1 MGDDHVLYIT
11 TEVTKFVIPIV
22 LFKNDRNALCA
33 SYGTTEQRQSEHK
46 PADRREKGGH
56 VLGVAYATLLSRVL
70 ILTILGI
77 FDC

>member
-33 SYGTTEQRQSEHK
+33 SYGPLNSVNPNINLLIEEK
-46 PADRREKGGH
+46 RE
-56 VLGVAYATLLSRVL
+56 VVS
-70 ILTILGI
+70 
-77 FDC
+77 